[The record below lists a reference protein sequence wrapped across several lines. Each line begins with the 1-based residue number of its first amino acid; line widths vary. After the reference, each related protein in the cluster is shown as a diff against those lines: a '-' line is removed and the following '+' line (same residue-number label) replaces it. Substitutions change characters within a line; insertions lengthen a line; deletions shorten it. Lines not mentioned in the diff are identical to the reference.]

1 MLMQNDVNKFESE
14 LNKIFGGDSKG
25 INFAALA
32 DHPKKEKSHKQLA
45 LVSFRYQWLP
55 WPKVVSLPCR
65 PGG

>member
-1 MLMQNDVNKFESE
+1 MGMLMQNDVNKFESE

-55 WPKVVSLPCR
+55 
-65 PGG
+65 